1 MTQNNYNELI
11 NSVINHDHA
20 AENKLYHL
28 IHNFALRSVRT
39 NQTRFSTSTHFDNCD
54 LEDIASEVTNKVFES
69 LYKDD
74 FKSLRR
80 FLEPDQNFH
89 NYLSMTI
96 SRATLKDFTKQKKY
110 LDKFTRL
117 SDETAEQSEEC
128 YTFSSP
134 HPLDVQLGFVAKL
147 AEHLP
152 EKQRLVINAI
162 LNNFEQ
168 LPESKLAQSIGLTP
182 NQFARNKNAAIAN
195 LRELSVDYRDLSESD
210 DLYCFAE

>member
-1 MTQNNYNELI
+1 MI
-11 NSVINHDHA
+11 NGVINHKAA
-20 AENKLYHL
+20 AENKLYEF
-28 IHNFALRSVRT
+28 IHNFALRSVRS
-39 NQTRFSTSTHFDNCD
+39 NLNRFSSNSPFDYCN

-96 SRATLKDFTKQKKY
+96 SRATLKEFTKQKKY
-110 LDKFTRL
+110 LDKFTSL
-117 SDETAEQSEEC
+117 SYETAEQSGEC
-128 YTFSSP
+128 YTLSSP
-134 HPLDVQLGFVAKL
+134 HPLDVQLEVVAKL

-168 LPESKLAQSIGLTP
+168 LPENKLAQSIGLTP

-195 LRELSVDYRDLSESD
+195 LRELSVDYRDLSELED
-210 DLYCFAE
+210 AYCFAE